1 MLSKGTGSIRLPS
14 ATEVFLLL
22 SHLVLAALGFCVT
35 TEAVGPR
42 IGVQPSLGEQTIGL
56 SDLRSV
62 FVIKLRCLIL
72 LINVALSLGCLPPLH
87 FWGP

>member
-1 MLSKGTGSIRLPS
+1 MLSKAIDSTRLPS
-14 ATEVFLLL
+14 ATEAFSLL
-22 SHLVLAALGFCVT
+22 SHLVRAALGFCVT
-35 TEAVGPR
+35 TEAVGPK

-72 LINVALSLGCLPPLH
+72 LINVALSLGWLPPLH
-87 FWGP
+87 FWGS